1 MLEEEEVRKGARVPS
16 PSTLVLTERRD
27 FVGRGGVIMNGARAA
42 AAAAE
47 RERER
52 ERERCLSPPIC
63 ILRLFV

>member
-1 MLEEEEVRKGARVPS
+1 MLEEEEEVRKGARVPS

-42 AAAAE
+42 AAAE

-52 ERERCLSPPIC
+52 
-63 ILRLFV
+63 